1 MAGQRTPGPTGID
14 TRATA
19 RIDPGTRALTATPP
33 PGGVGGTPES
43 GLGGPVYTLDRHD
56 LGWLDTREAAGA
68 LWDALSQSRR
78 HVAAI
83 VRQETGVIL
92 DEIID
97 GILPALAMAV
107 GVLAASAVLGAAVG
121 AALGALAGGVGAA
134 PGAVAGGQAGFAVG
148 MAAMEWLGLG
158 FLAVAV
164 VGALGR
170 VGDYAGRATRR
181 AVNSLFVPT
190 TQQPGEI
197 LLAAQDYARAQAELL
212 KAVLVGLVALLLKN
226 SAIGAT
232 QRAGTGV
239 ADIVAQLRASRL
251 GEGFAAWVEANASR
265 LVANPRLRPV
275 IPESAPPPR
284 ISEAQTPS
292 QLVRRGLA
300 DEPTTPA
307 ATTPPTSPPAPLSA
321 AQRDRIIATPKGSR
335 PDPKT
340 YLPPDYVEAH
350 LARFD
355 QGATRF
361 MTRGNLDKYGIGQR
375 DGTSFVMTRAEADA
389 MLKATRGNKRAMEE
403 ALGLPENFLE
413 TNELVRIDIPSPR
426 AMNLRIP
433 SGNEAGANDLWIP
446 GGRLPTGSLE
456 AVIDAGE
463 LSPGSYSTT
472 PLKF

>member
-212 KAVLVGLVALLLKN
+212 KAVL
-226 SAIGAT
+226 
-232 QRAGTGV
+232 
-239 ADIVAQLRASRL
+239 L
-251 GEGFAAWVEANASR
+251 G
-265 LVANPRLRPV
+265 
-275 IPESAPPPR
+275 
-284 ISEAQTPS
+284 
-292 QLVRRGLA
+292 
-300 DEPTTPA
+300 
-307 ATTPPTSPPAPLSA
+307 
-321 AQRDRIIATPKGSR
+321 
-335 PDPKT
+335 
-340 YLPPDYVEAH
+340 
-350 LARFD
+350 
-355 QGATRF
+355 
-361 MTRGNLDKYGIGQR
+361 
-375 DGTSFVMTRAEADA
+375 
-389 MLKATRGNKRAMEE
+389 
-403 ALGLPENFLE
+403 
-413 TNELVRIDIPSPR
+413 
-426 AMNLRIP
+426 MN
-433 SGNEAGANDLWIP
+433 
-446 GGRLPTGSLE
+446 
-456 AVIDAGE
+456 
-463 LSPGSYSTT
+463 
-472 PLKF
+472 

>member
-197 LLAAQDYARAQAELL
+197 LLAAQDYSRAQAELL

-226 SAIGAT
+226 SALNATRQAGA
-232 QRAGTGV
+232 GV
-239 ADIVAQLRASRL
+239 ADLVAMLRSSRL
-251 GEGFAAWVEANASR
+251 GEGFAAWVEANWTR
-265 LVANPRLRPV
+265 LIANPRLRPA
-275 IPESAPPPR
+275 IPESAASKPN
-284 ISEAQTPS
+284 AQAVTPS
-292 QLVRRGLA
+292 QLLRRQA
-300 DEPTTPA
+300 EPTENPMPPRAQQVTRTTPSGPPNSKPTGRRTLIRSQDDA
-307 ATTPPTSPPAPLSA
+307 ATQRSLQRENESADLLAKNGYRVEQNPITSDGKNPDYLIEGYRFDNKAPTTTRPRNA
-321 AQRDRIIATPKGSR
+321 ASEIEKAVRLGQADRIVLNLEDSPITLQAMADQLNQYPIAGLKEVIVVKDGVV
-335 PDPKT
+335 
-340 YLPPDYVEAH
+340 LPFWP
-350 LARFD
+350 
-355 QGATRF
+355 
-361 MTRGNLDKYGIGQR
+361 
-375 DGTSFVMTRAEADA
+375 
-389 MLKATRGNKRAMEE
+389 
-403 ALGLPENFLE
+403 
-413 TNELVRIDIPSPR
+413 
-426 AMNLRIP
+426 
-433 SGNEAGANDLWIP
+433 
-446 GGRLPTGSLE
+446 
-456 AVIDAGE
+456 
-463 LSPGSYSTT
+463 
-472 PLKF
+472 